1 MRFGAKVSAIELN
14 GDKVIVAYEDG
25 TGLHSL
31 TTDFCISTI
40 PMPIFKDLTTNL
52 SAPFSDW
59 TVLGGVTEFAP
70 GLYQFTDANASN
82 YPQRYYRVRYP

>member
-1 MRFGAKVSAIELN
+1 LANGSFEFRFLSLP
-14 GDKVIVAYEDG
+14 VASF
-25 TGLHSL
+25 TVLA
-31 TTDFCISTI
+31 
-40 PMPIFKDLTTNL
+40 TTNL

-82 YPQRYYRVRYP
+82 YPQRYYRIRYP